1 MMIFMSGD
9 RFSIDSDRLW
19 FFSAALKNQLDVQHK
34 GRLAVVTQ
42 IEWFGEKQS
51 ITVTV
56 QYVDRPP
63 SAVPEIVL

>member
-1 MMIFMSGD
+1 MKERFQIDAD
-9 RFSIDSDRLW
+9 RYW
-19 FFSAALKNQLDVQHK
+19 FFSAAIQNQLDVQHK
-34 GRLAVVTQ
+34 GRRAAVTQ